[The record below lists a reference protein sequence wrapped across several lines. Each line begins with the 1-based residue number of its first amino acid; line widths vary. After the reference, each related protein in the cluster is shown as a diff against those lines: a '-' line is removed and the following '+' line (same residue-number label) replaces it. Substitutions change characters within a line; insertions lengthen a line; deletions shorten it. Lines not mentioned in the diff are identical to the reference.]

1 MQKIK
6 FFFAIILLSGLLI
19 SIAGCSNRA
28 KDLEQIS
35 EDDRIIIR
43 FSHVVAESSPKG
55 KAAKLFAQLVQ
66 ERTKGKVEVQV
77 YPNSTLYKD
86 GEEIKALLD
95 NNVQI
100 IAPATAKLTEMY
112 PEWQVFDLPFLFN
125 NYMEVHRVMDGELGQ
140 RLFEIMKKDN
150 IMGLAMWDSGFKQIS
165 AVRSIKEVE
174 DFHGLIFRT
183 MPSPV
188 LKSQFELLG
197 ASIKE
202 LPFSEVYSALQTG
215 VANASENPLS
225 NFYSKKFYRVQP
237 HLTISNHG
245 YLAYTVLTNAS
256 FWNSLPDEIR
266 IILEETLKEVTLWE
280 REEAQKQ
287 NAEVEKLLGETGTT
301 IYYLTDKQK
310 EEWKR
315 LLHPIYEMYIDDAS
329 KELIGD
335 LVGNNSDDCC
345 VILREERPKDLT
357 YT

>member
-150 IMGLAMWDSGFKQIS
+150 IMG
-165 AVRSIKEVE
+165 
-174 DFHGLIFRT
+174 
-183 MPSPV
+183 
-188 LKSQFELLG
+188 
-197 ASIKE
+197 
-202 LPFSEVYSALQTG
+202 
-215 VANASENPLS
+215 
-225 NFYSKKFYRVQP
+225 
-237 HLTISNHG
+237 
-245 YLAYTVLTNAS
+245 
-256 FWNSLPDEIR
+256 
-266 IILEETLKEVTLWE
+266 
-280 REEAQKQ
+280 
-287 NAEVEKLLGETGTT
+287 
-301 IYYLTDKQK
+301 
-310 EEWKR
+310 
-315 LLHPIYEMYIDDAS
+315 
-329 KELIGD
+329 
-335 LVGNNSDDCC
+335 
-345 VILREERPKDLT
+345 
-357 YT
+357 

>member
-1 MQKIK
+1 MDQKFK
-6 FFFAIILLSGLLI
+6 FFFAVILLSCLLI
-19 SIAGCSNRA
+19 SIVGCANRA

-35 EDDRIIIR
+35 EDDRIILR
-43 FSHVVAESSPKG
+43 FSHVVAEASPKG

-66 ERTKGKVEVQV
+66 ERTNGKVEVQV

-112 PEWQVFDLPFLFN
+112 PQWQVFDLPFLFD
-125 NYMEVHRVMDGELGQ
+125 NYNQAHQVMDGELGQ
-140 RLFEIMKKDN
+140 RLFEIMEKDN

-165 AVRSIKEVE
+165 AVHSIKEVE
-174 DFHGLIFRT
+174 DFYGLTFRT

-188 LKSQFELLG
+188 LKRQFELLG
-197 ASIKE
+197 ANIKE
-202 LPFSEVYSALQTG
+202 LPFSEVYSALQTK
-215 VANASENPLS
+215 VVDASENPLS

-237 HLTISNHG
+237 YLTMSNHG
-245 YLAYTVLTNAS
+245 YMAYTVLTNAS

-266 IILEETLKEVTLWE
+266 TILEETLKEVTLWE

-287 NAEVEKLLGETGTT
+287 NAEVEKLLEETGTT
-301 IYYLTDKQK
+301 IYYLTDDQK

-315 LLHPIYEMYIDDAS
+315 VLRPIYEMYIDETS
-329 KELIGD
+329 KELIGE
-335 LVGNNSDDCC
+335 LVDNNSDW
-345 VILREERPKDLT
+345 
-357 YT
+357 